1 MDRKTEEQEEEE
13 KKEQEAKE
21 EEQEELKL
29 EKALSVAGAAEQI
42 ANPMQQLAMMQQ
54 LASTGTLDSYYS
66 ATIEGGSYEDTI
78 ELKDA
83 EIKDN
88 TRALRNLAQDNLHRT
103 LVRSQYDK

>member
-1 MDRKTEEQEEEE
+1 
-13 KKEQEAKE
+13 
-21 EEQEELKL
+21 
-29 EKALSVAGAAEQI
+29 
-42 ANPMQQLAMMQQ
+42 MQQLVMMQQ
-54 LASTGTLDSYYS
+54 LASTGTLDVYYGR
-66 ATIEGGSYEDTI
+66 TIEGGKYEDTI